1 MGVAVIVAI
10 AYEDTIRTMHSM
22 QTIFKFSLFHFRSGT
37 LYLEILRLI
46 YFTKKKKNIFNTLFL
61 NLSF

>member
-10 AYEDTIRTMHSM
+10 AYEDTIRTMQS
-22 QTIFKFSLFHFRSGT
+22 IFKFSLFHFRSGT

-46 YFTKKKKNIFNTLFL
+46 YFTIFLKIYL
-61 NLSF
+61 IHYSWI